1 MWWDMTNV
9 SHFFGFI
16 FKTIKTTANN
26 LTLVRLFFYLQNY
39 ADFNIFCW
47 KMLFFIKKYT
57 YRSSKKI
64 FQFFEDISIQVACVI
79 NIKIG
84 FYGLISL

>member
-1 MWWDMTNV
+1 MTNV

-26 LTLVRLFFYLQNY
+26 LTLVRLFF
-39 ADFNIFCW
+39 IF
-47 KMLFFIKKYT
+47 KTTQILTFFVEKCYSSLKNT
-57 YRSSKKI
+57 HRSSKNF